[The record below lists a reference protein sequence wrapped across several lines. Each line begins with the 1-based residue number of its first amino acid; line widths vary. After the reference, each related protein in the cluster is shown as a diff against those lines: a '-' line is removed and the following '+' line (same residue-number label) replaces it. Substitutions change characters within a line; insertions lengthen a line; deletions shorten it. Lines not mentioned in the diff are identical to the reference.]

1 MKIRVIVLLAVLTA
15 IFSSCRTSD
24 KISYFQDLK
33 SEGYK
38 SLNDA
43 HANYEARICT
53 DDQLAIFVS
62 SIDPDA
68 VAVFNL
74 PLTTFMQPGQK
85 SVSTTPVVQSYLV
98 DNHGNIEFPVIGTI
112 HVAGMTRREVSEMLQ
127 EKISVYAKNPLVS
140 IIIQNF
146 KISVLGEVNRP
157 GTISIANE
165 RLSVLDAL
173 GMAGDLTIY
182 GDRTNVAL
190 IRDNNGKKEYVSLD
204 LTASD
209 IFESPYF
216 YLQQNDVLYVEPN
229 RARKGNSKYNIN
241 SQYKLTVV
249 STLVSAVSVLA
260 SLTIALLGKFK

>member
-1 MKIRVIVLLAVLTA
+1 MKFYAIALLTVVLAL
-15 IFSSCRTSD
+15 FSSCRTSD
-24 KISYFQDLK
+24 KVAYFQDLK
-33 SEGYK
+33 EVHHMNLTNSE
-38 SLNDA
+38 
-43 HANYEARICT
+43 ANYEAKICT

-98 DNHGNIEFPVIGTI
+98 DNKGDIKFPVLGTV
-112 HVAGMTRREVSEMLQ
+112 HVAGLTRREVADMLQ

-173 GMAGDLTIY
+173 GLAGDLTIY

-190 IRDNNGKKEYVSLD
+190 IRDNNGKKEYITLD
-204 LTASD
+204 LTSSE
-209 IFESPYF
+209 IFKSPYF

-241 SQYKLTVV
+241 SQYKLTLV
-249 STLVSAVSVLA
+249 STLVSAFSVLA
-260 SLTIALLGKFK
+260 SLGIALFINK